1 MKIFLLIFI
10 LISNIIF
17 TNCDDDYY
25 KDYEGNPNNI
35 NIESISYELTYS
47 NSSVVKV
54 VIKTYDEITYDIC
67 FIAYL
72 KSHVEQKYY
81 ILNCS
86 NTFYDSIEC
95 LSERNVSF
103 NINDKYSF
111 YYNKTKSKFTFDEN
125 EILEDDKQVSLVF
138 KPDINIDDRLYR
150 DNKKFTVETDGKMV
164 GGGYLYV
171 TRKSKDV
178 LNSPKDGFNK
188 YIELN
193 NIIPK
198 VGFHYDIPLS
208 TLAGYKKAIK
218 RGYHIVDAVLRYTS
232 DKVGVI
238 SHEEDLEKISNGKG
252 KISSYT
258 YQELLKL
265 DFGSKVDKE
274 YEGEKILSLQIL
286 LQLCKEFNVII
297 DLDLSQLDN
306 EQYFKNNNN
315 TYTYRLLNIIEKYDM
330 FDSVYFSD
338 GPNCE
343 NILKLKEFKKDISVS
358 LSNIN
363 NKETYEKIKNQFADS
378 KKIVLSVGENISGNA
393 LNEDNIKQLS
403 SLGKKIKVGPVDERQ
418 YAAKI
423 ESWGVNFITSKSL
436 PSFLIDN
443 DKQDPIL
450 VRCVPVDDEHSE
462 CEIEDDSMLKDNEWY
477 NVYYSEN
484 IYNLSQDIEI
494 NPIGDFEYVD
504 TNILDELYYKVN
516 KFSFNRGIINLNL
529 SKELKKGEE
538 IYGIVG
544 PDYNNVPECYK
555 FNFICEGNNSY
566 TVDCQI
572 KKEEQ
577 GKIEYKGINYIIYSL
592 EDYSLNEFETDER
605 SAPEETYVEYITDEK
620 KRPYVFIIVIV
631 IVVLICLV
639 ILYFVKCRKRDEE
652 YGRIRIVDN
661 NYLSDNYLYR

>member
-1 MKIFLLIFI
+1 MKIYLLIFI
-10 LISNIIF
+10 LISNFIF
-17 TNCDDDYY
+17 INCDDDDYQ
-25 KDYEGNPNNI
+25 DYEGNPNNI

-54 VIKTYDEITYDIC
+54 VIKTYDEISNDMS

-72 KSHVEQKYY
+72 KSHVEEKYY

-86 NTFYDSIEC
+86 NTFYDTIEC
-95 LSERNVSF
+95 FSERNASF

-111 YYNKTKSKFTFDEN
+111 YYNKTKSIFTFDEN
-125 EILEDDKQVSLVF
+125 DILEDDKQISLVF
-138 KPDINIDDRLYR
+138 KPDISIDDRLFR
-150 DNKKFTVETDGKMV
+150 DNKKFTVDTDSKMV
-164 GGGYLYV
+164 GGGYLYI

-178 LNSPKDGFNK
+178 LNTPKDGFNK

-193 NIIPK
+193 NIIPN
-198 VGFHYDIPLS
+198 VGFHYDIPIS
-208 TLAGYKKAIK
+208 TLVGYKKAIK
-218 RGYHIVDAVLRYTS
+218 RGYHIVNAVLRYTS

-258 YQELLKL
+258 YKELLNL
-265 DFGSKVDKE
+265 DFGSKIDKQ

-286 LQLCKEFNVII
+286 LQLCKEFKVII
-297 DLDLSQLDN
+297 DLDLSQLDS
-306 EQYFKNNNN
+306 EIYFKNN
-315 TYTYRLLNIIEKYDM
+315 TYVYRLLNIIDKYDM

-338 GPNCE
+338 GPNCT
-343 NILKLKEFKKDISVS
+343 NILKLKEVKKDISVS
-358 LSNIN
+358 ISNIN
-363 NKETYEKIKNQFADS
+363 NKDAFEKIKTQFSDS
-378 KKIVLSVGENISGNA
+378 KKIILNVGESGSP
-393 LNEDNIKQLS
+393 LNEDNIKEIS
-403 SLGKKIKVGPVDERQ
+403 SLGKKIKVGPIDERQ
-418 YAAKI
+418 YAQKI
-423 ESWGVNFITSKSL
+423 ESWGVNYITTKSL
-436 PSFLIDN
+436 ASFLIEN
-443 DKQDPIL
+443 DKEEPII

-462 CEIEDDSMLKDNEWY
+462 CEIEDDFLLRDNEWY
-477 NVYYSEN
+477 NIYYSEN
-484 IYNLSQDIEI
+484 IYNLSQDIDT
-494 NPIGDFEYVD
+494 NPIGDFQYVD

-516 KFSFNRGIINLNL
+516 KFSFDRGIINLNL
-529 SKELKKGEE
+529 SKLLKKGEE

-577 GKIEYKGINYIIYSL
+577 GKIEYRGVNYGIYSL

-605 SAPEETYVEYITDEK
+605 TAPEETYIEYIADEK
-620 KRPYVFIIVIV
+620 TRTYLLIVSIVIIVI
-631 IVVLICLV
+631 ICLV
-639 ILYFVKCRKRDEE
+639 ILYCIKCKKSNEQYD
-652 YGRIRIVDN
+652 RIRIADN

>member
-1 MKIFLLIFI
+1 MKIYLLIFI
-10 LISNIIF
+10 LISNFIF
-17 TNCDDDYY
+17 INCDDDDYQ
-25 KDYEGNPNNI
+25 DYEGNPNNI

-54 VIKTYDEITYDIC
+54 VIKTYDEISNDMS

-72 KSHVEQKYY
+72 KSHVEEKYY

-86 NTFYDSIEC
+86 NTFYDTIEC
-95 LSERNVSF
+95 FSERNASF

-111 YYNKTKSKFTFDEN
+111 YYNKTKSIFTFDEN
-125 EILEDDKQVSLVF
+125 DILEDDKQISLVF
-138 KPDINIDDRLYR
+138 KPDISIDDRLFR
-150 DNKKFTVETDGKMV
+150 DNKKFTVDTDSKMV
-164 GGGYLYV
+164 GGGYLYI

-178 LNSPKDGFNK
+178 LNTPKDGFNK

-193 NIIPK
+193 NIIPN
-198 VGFHYDIPLS
+198 VGFHYDIPIS
-208 TLAGYKKAIK
+208 TLVGYKKAIK
-218 RGYHIVDAVLRYTS
+218 RGYHIVNAVLRYTS

-258 YQELLKL
+258 YKELLNL
-265 DFGSKVDKE
+265 DFGSKIDKQ

-286 LQLCKEFNVII
+286 LQLCKEFKVII
-297 DLDLSQLDN
+297 DLDLSQLDS
-306 EQYFKNNNN
+306 EIYFKNN
-315 TYTYRLLNIIEKYDM
+315 TYVYRLLNIIDKYDM

-338 GPNCE
+338 GPNCT
-343 NILKLKEFKKDISVS
+343 NILKLKEVKKDISVS
-358 LSNIN
+358 ISNIN
-363 NKETYEKIKNQFADS
+363 NKDAFEKIKTQFSDS
-378 KKIVLSVGENISGNA
+378 KKIILNVGESGSP
-393 LNEDNIKQLS
+393 LNEDNIKEIS
-403 SLGKKIKVGPVDERQ
+403 SLGKKIKVGPIDERQ
-418 YAAKI
+418 YAQKI
-423 ESWGVNFITSKSL
+423 ESWGVNYITTKSL
-436 PSFLIDN
+436 ASFLIEN
-443 DKQDPIL
+443 DKEEPII

-462 CEIEDDSMLKDNEWY
+462 CEIEDDFLLRDNEWY
-477 NVYYSEN
+477 NIYYSEN
-484 IYNLSQDIEI
+484 IYNLSQDIDT
-494 NPIGDFEYVD
+494 NPIGDFQYVD

-516 KFSFNRGIINLNL
+516 KFSFDRGIINLNL
-529 SKELKKGEE
+529 SKLLKKGEE

-577 GKIEYKGINYIIYSL
+577 GKIEYRGVNYGIYSL

-605 SAPEETYVEYITDEK
+605 TAPEETYIEYIADEK
-620 KRPYVFIIVIV
+620 TRPYLLIVSIVIIVI
-631 IVVLICLV
+631 ICLV
-639 ILYFVKCRKRDEE
+639 ILYCIKCKKSNEQYD
-652 YGRIRIVDN
+652 RIRIADN

>member
-1 MKIFLLIFI
+1 MKTYLLIFI
-10 LISNIIF
+10 LISNFIF
-17 TNCDDDYY
+17 INCDDDDYQ
-25 KDYEGNPNNI
+25 DYEGNPNNI

-54 VIKTYDEITYDIC
+54 VIKTYDEISNDMS

-72 KSHVEQKYY
+72 KSHVEEKYY

-86 NTFYDSIEC
+86 NTFYDTIEC
-95 LSERNVSF
+95 FSERNASF

-111 YYNKTKSKFTFDEN
+111 YYNKTKSIFTFDEN
-125 EILEDDKQVSLVF
+125 DILEDDKQISLVF
-138 KPDINIDDRLYR
+138 KPDISIDDRLFR
-150 DNKKFTVETDGKMV
+150 DNKKFTVDTDSKMV
-164 GGGYLYV
+164 GGGYLYI

-178 LNSPKDGFNK
+178 LNTPKDGFNK

-193 NIIPK
+193 NIIPN
-198 VGFHYDIPLS
+198 VGFHYDIPIS
-208 TLAGYKKAIK
+208 TLVGYKKAIK
-218 RGYHIVDAVLRYTS
+218 RGYHIVNAVLRYTS

-258 YQELLKL
+258 YKELLNL
-265 DFGSKVDKE
+265 DFGSKIDKQ

-286 LQLCKEFNVII
+286 LQLCKEFKVII
-297 DLDLSQLDN
+297 DLDLSQLDS
-306 EQYFKNNNN
+306 EIYFKNN
-315 TYTYRLLNIIEKYDM
+315 TYVYRLLNIIDKYDM

-338 GPNCE
+338 GPNCT
-343 NILKLKEFKKDISVS
+343 NILKLKEVKKDISVS
-358 LSNIN
+358 ISNIN
-363 NKETYEKIKNQFADS
+363 NKDAFEKIKTQFSDS
-378 KKIVLSVGENISGNA
+378 KKIILNVGESGSP
-393 LNEDNIKQLS
+393 LNEDNIKEIS
-403 SLGKKIKVGPVDERQ
+403 SLGKKIKAGPIDERQ
-418 YAAKI
+418 YAQKI
-423 ESWGVNFITSKSL
+423 ESWGVNYITTKSL
-436 PSFLIDN
+436 ASFLIEN
-443 DKQDPIL
+443 DKEEPII

-462 CEIEDDSMLKDNEWY
+462 CEIEDDFLLRDNEWY
-477 NVYYSEN
+477 NIYYSEN
-484 IYNLSQDIEI
+484 IYNLSQDIDT
-494 NPIGDFEYVD
+494 NPIGDFQYVD

-516 KFSFNRGIINLNL
+516 KFSFDRGIINLNL
-529 SKELKKGEE
+529 SKLLKKGEE

-577 GKIEYKGINYIIYSL
+577 GKIEYRGVNYGIYSL

-605 SAPEETYVEYITDEK
+605 TAPEETYIEYIADEK
-620 KRPYVFIIVIV
+620 TRPYLLIVSIVIIVI
-631 IVVLICLV
+631 ICLV
-639 ILYFVKCRKRDEE
+639 ILYCIKCKKSNEQYD
-652 YGRIRIVDN
+652 RIRIADN

>member
-1 MKIFLLIFI
+1 MKIYLLIFI
-10 LISNIIF
+10 LISNFIF
-17 TNCDDDYY
+17 INCDDDDYQ
-25 KDYEGNPNNI
+25 DYEGNPNNI

-54 VIKTYDEITYDIC
+54 VIKTYDEISNDMS

-72 KSHVEQKYY
+72 KSHVEEKYY

-86 NTFYDSIEC
+86 NTFYDTIEC
-95 LSERNVSF
+95 FSERNASF

-111 YYNKTKSKFTFDEN
+111 YYNKTKSIFTFDEN
-125 EILEDDKQVSLVF
+125 DILEDDKQISLVF
-138 KPDINIDDRLYR
+138 KPDISIDDRLFR
-150 DNKKFTVETDGKMV
+150 DNKKFTVDTDSKMV
-164 GGGYLYV
+164 GGGYLYI

-178 LNSPKDGFNK
+178 LNTPKDGFNK

-193 NIIPK
+193 NIIPN
-198 VGFHYDIPLS
+198 VGFHYDIPIS
-208 TLAGYKKAIK
+208 TLVGYKKAIK
-218 RGYHIVDAVLRYTS
+218 RGYHIVNAVLRYTS

-258 YQELLKL
+258 YKELLNL
-265 DFGSKVDKE
+265 DFGSKIDKQ

-286 LQLCKEFNVII
+286 LQLCKEFKVII
-297 DLDLSQLDN
+297 DLDLSQLDS
-306 EQYFKNNNN
+306 EIYFKNN
-315 TYTYRLLNIIEKYDM
+315 TYVYRLLNIIDKYDM

-338 GPNCE
+338 GPNCT
-343 NILKLKEFKKDISVS
+343 NILKLKEVKKDISVS
-358 LSNIN
+358 ISNIN
-363 NKETYEKIKNQFADS
+363 NNDAFEKIKTQFSDS
-378 KKIVLSVGENISGNA
+378 KKIILNVGESGSP
-393 LNEDNIKQLS
+393 LNEDNIKEIS
-403 SLGKKIKVGPVDERQ
+403 SLGKKIKVGPIDERQ
-418 YAAKI
+418 YAQKI
-423 ESWGVNFITSKSL
+423 ESWGVNYITTKSL
-436 PSFLIDN
+436 ASFLIEN
-443 DKQDPIL
+443 DKEEPII

-462 CEIEDDSMLKDNEWY
+462 CEIEDDFLLRDNEWY
-477 NVYYSEN
+477 NIYYSEN
-484 IYNLSQDIEI
+484 IYNLSQDIDT
-494 NPIGDFEYVD
+494 NPIGDFQYVD

-516 KFSFNRGIINLNL
+516 KFSFDRGIINLNL
-529 SKELKKGEE
+529 SKLLKKGEE

-577 GKIEYKGINYIIYSL
+577 GKIEYRGVNYGIYSL

-605 SAPEETYVEYITDEK
+605 TAPEETYIEYIADEK
-620 KRPYVFIIVIV
+620 TRPYLLIVSIVIIVI
-631 IVVLICLV
+631 ICLV
-639 ILYFVKCRKRDEE
+639 ILYCIKCKKSNEQYD
-652 YGRIRIVDN
+652 RIRIADN